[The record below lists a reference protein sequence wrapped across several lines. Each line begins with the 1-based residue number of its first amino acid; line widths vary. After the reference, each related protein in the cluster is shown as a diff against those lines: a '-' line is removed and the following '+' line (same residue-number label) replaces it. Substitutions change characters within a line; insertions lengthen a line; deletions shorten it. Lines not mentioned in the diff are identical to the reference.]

1 MHSLKLETHNP
12 VPSVF
17 LLVANLAAGGG
28 AAPVRLLAPLLLRN
42 HFRVTIG
49 VVGTASESDLDE
61 VRAAYIT
68 VRRFP
73 IRHFFDVKGVRRLR
87 QAVRE
92 IDPAVVHAWGPAAAA
107 VARHIVSGN
116 WDGTNTPRFVVSGAS
131 ITGGGIGGWL
141 IARQIRRADRVTPT
155 TRVDGERYRKIGV
168 SSERLTLI
176 GPATSTVI
184 GEPNRDELCKSLGIP
199 SSSQFLIGGGRSCR
213 GIGPKDAIIAFDML
227 RYDNPQLHLIVFGS
241 GPEAVALE
249 QFGRA
254 LAFDDFRI
262 RFATLPSERARA
274 VQLASAVLITQ
285 LRGGVEEALEA
296 MAAGKPVVGWNTP
309 ELMEIVDDGVTGF
322 LVPAGDRVSLASK
335 ARKLLEEP
343 DLAVQMGAAGR
354 ARTVGHFSISRMFDQ
369 YKRLYMELA
378 CGNP

>member
-1 MHSLKLETHNP
+1 MNLETHNP

-17 LLVANLAAGGG
+17 LLVANLATGGD

-42 HFRVTIG
+42 NIRVTIG

-87 QAVRE
+87 QALRE
-92 IDPAVVHAWGPAAAA
+92 IDPTVVHAWGPAAAS

-116 WDGTNTPRFVVSGAS
+116 WDGTNTPRLVVSGAS

-141 IARQIRRADRVTPT
+141 IARQIRRADRVIPT
-155 TRVDGERYRKIGV
+155 TRVDGERYRKFGV

-176 GPATSTVI
+176 GPATSTVK
-184 GEPNRDELCKSLGIP
+184 GEPNRDELCKSFGIP
-199 SSSQFLIGGGRSCR
+199 SSSQFLIGGGRSYR
-213 GIGPKDAIIAFDML
+213 GIGPKDAIVAFDML

-241 GPEAVALE
+241 GPETVALE

-262 RFATLPSERARA
+262 RFATSPSERAGA
-274 VQLASAVLITQ
+274 VQMASAVLITQ
-285 LRGGVEEALEA
+285 SRGGVEVALEA
-296 MAAGKPVVGWNTP
+296 MAIGKPVVGWNTP

-322 LVPAGDRVSLASK
+322 LVPVGDRVALASK

-343 DLAVQMGAAGR
+343 DLAVQMGEAGK
-354 ARTVGHFSISRMFDQ
+354 ARIVGRFSISRMFDQ

-378 CGNP
+378 GGNP